1 MAEDDPYR
9 DLRYQGQAL
18 PPIKSYDTT
27 GNVVYLGSFSKLVS
41 PGLRVGYL
49 LAHKELLRKCTIGKQ
64 GTDLHTPNLNQ
75 AIIDQ
80 FLRRDLLD
88 SHVQSIIPGYREKL
102 ELMLE
107 ELSSFPEGT
116 RYTAPEG
123 GLFIFVEM
131 PEGFDATALF
141 GEAVERGVA
150 YVPGTHFYPDGGHHN
165 TLRLNFSNSTP
176 QQIHEGMG
184 KLRELFAA
192 HLG

>member
-1 MAEDDPYR
+1 MCIR
-9 DLRYQGQAL
+9 DRTDAFLFCVGNAAVTAVAGHALDFAVFHHHLQAAAHGA
-18 PPIKSYDTT
+18 IDTCD
-27 GNVVYLGSFSKLVS
+27 
-41 PGLRVGYL
+41 L
-49 LAHKELLRKCTIGKQ
+49 LFHTCLLYTSTIGKQ
-64 GTDLHTPNLNQ
+64 GTDLHTPNLDQ

-131 PEGFDATALF
+131 PEGFDATRC
-141 GEAVERGVA
+141 V
-150 YVPGTHFYPDGGHHN
+150 
-165 TLRLNFSNSTP
+165 
-176 QQIHEGMG
+176 
-184 KLRELFAA
+184 
-192 HLG
+192 

>member
-1 MAEDDPYR
+1 MRSCCANAPSASRE
-9 DLRYQGQAL
+9 
-18 PPIKSYDTT
+18 PIYD
-27 GNVVYLGSFSKLVS
+27 
-41 PGLRVGYL
+41 
-49 LAHKELLRKCTIGKQ
+49 
-64 GTDLHTPNLNQ
+64 TPNLNQ

-131 PEGFDATALF
+131 PEALTPRPCL
-141 GEAVERGVA
+141 AR
-150 YVPGTHFYPDGGHHN
+150 P
-165 TLRLNFSNSTP
+165 SNAGWPMCPARISTP
-176 QQIHEGMG
+176 TAGITT
-184 KLRELFAA
+184 RCA
-192 HLG
+192 